1 MRVLVIGVG
10 VIGSYLTHALC
21 AAGNDVTVVARGAWA
36 ETLREHGLVI
46 HHYAQHRTTVDHPL
60 VMDTI
65 PAARFDVA
73 FSVMRQDQQ
82 FAATDEL
89 AGIDAEL
96 LVLVGNDM
104 RAEELSDQ
112 LRAAGFGG
120 RLAFGFQSS
129 AGYRDDSH
137 VECVRWG
144 ATGLD
149 VGPLTGEPEQ
159 ADQQLLAQV
168 FTGSYRPHW
177 THDFGDWLLTHG
189 AAVVPMALASYAC
202 GCNLHTA
209 SSELLHLMVA
219 AQAEAYGLLERTGH
233 TILPESDQTLFDG
246 GAKQR
251 AWYGFV
257 WILAHTSL
265 GTLCIDN
272 HCKHAPDEMH
282 ALWECVEELRTQVPD
297 SGYAMPAWDALT
309 KQAGNWRQ

>member
-1 MRVLVIGVG
+1 MRVLVVGVG

-36 ETLREHGLVI
+36 NTLREHGLAI
-46 HHYAQHRTTVDHPL
+46 HHYAQHRTTMDHPL
-60 VMDTI
+60 VMEAI
-65 PAARFDVA
+65 PPARFDVA

-82 FAATDEL
+82 LAALSQL
-89 AGIDAEL
+89 AGINAKL

-104 RAEELSDQ
+104 RAQEVQDGLKAS
-112 LRAAGFGG
+112 GFGG
-120 RLAFGFQSS
+120 RIVFGFQST
-129 AGYRDDSH
+129 AGYRDASH

-149 VGPLTGEPEQ
+149 VGPLVGEREQ
-159 ADQQLLAQV
+159 ADQELLAQV
-168 FTGSYRPHW
+168 FTGSYQAHW

-202 GCNLHTA
+202 DCNLRTA

-219 AQAEAYGLLERTGH
+219 AQAEAYGVLERTGH
-233 TILPESDQTLFDG
+233 QILPEGDQTLFDG
-246 GAKQR
+246 GVKQR

-257 WILAHTSL
+257 WIVAHTVI

-282 ALWECVEELRTQVPD
+282 ALWECMEELRAQAGPD
-297 SGYAMPAWDALT
+297 YAMLAWDALT
-309 KQAGNWRQ
+309 KQAGSWH